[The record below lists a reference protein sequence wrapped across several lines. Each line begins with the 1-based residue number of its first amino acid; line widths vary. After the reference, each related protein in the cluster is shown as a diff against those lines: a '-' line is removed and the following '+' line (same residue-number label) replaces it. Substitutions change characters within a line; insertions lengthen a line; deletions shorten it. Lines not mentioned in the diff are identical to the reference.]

1 MADENQVDVQIKLG
15 ADINGGIQTEAEF
28 ERLKKKSKEFGD
40 ESAKSSKQAVSGMAG
55 FEKSIGFVRKALTG
69 FGVAGLFT
77 ALIGG
82 IQKVSESFSAAK
94 TKADELAEATGKK
107 ALAKSIDDLAESY
120 AKMKE
125 NLTAAATAQQNQLDL
140 IDMEVKSRRDLQ
152 AAKLDAAEQ
161 EELAGVDANAADA
174 EEQKKVIQAKYA
186 HMRGTNAASDKLE
199 DLVLQRQKYGKTA
212 EIKDKEAAAA
222 EAEANGYAAQARRLR
237 GMANMEGI
245 SATEANEKDKTGGVG
260 RYIVGTINDIFSG
273 NWGNLASHTSAEGDA
288 EREKHKAR
296 QDELEKKAEELE
308 KKAEASRNDAEAK
321 RKEADHNRNL
331 ATAMNG
337 SVEAAQIAQGTTQ
350 VKESLAE
357 RDAASSLSKKQAEEA
372 RKAKELADAKALLAS
387 GEGQAAQY
395 RSQIAAN
402 NQQITDTSYQVATG
416 KMGSNAGSK
425 AVTELQERNRELNEL
440 LQNLLHEIEQ
450 SKQVIK
456 KANEQARNSR
466 GVDSTEGA

>member
-1 MADENQVDVQIKLG
+1 MANENQVDVQIKLG

-40 ESAKSSKQAVSGMAG
+40 ESAKSSKQAVAGMAG

-77 ALIGG
+77 ALVGG

-94 TKADELAEATGKK
+94 TRADELAEATGKK

-152 AAKLDAAEQ
+152 EAKLDAAEQ
-161 EELAGVDANAADA
+161 EELKGVDANAADA
-174 EEQKKVIQAKYA
+174 EEQRRAIQAKYA
-186 HMRGTNAASDKLE
+186 HMRGTNAAANKVE
-199 DLVLQRQKYGKTA
+199 DLVLQRQKYGTA
-212 EIKDKEAAAA
+212 ADVKDKEAAAA

-237 GMANMEGI
+237 GMANLEGI
-245 SATEANEKDKTGGVG
+245 NATEANDKDKTGGVG
-260 RYIVGTINDIFSG
+260 RYVVGTIKDLFSG
-273 NWGNLASHTSAEGDA
+273 NWGNLASHTTAEGDA

-296 QDELEKKAEELE
+296 QEELEKKAEELE

-357 RDAASSLSKKQAEEA
+357 RDAASALKKKQDEEA
-372 RKAKELADAKALLAS
+372 RKAKELADAKELLAS
-387 GEGQAAQY
+387 GDVQAARY
-395 RSQIAAN
+395 RSRIASN

-416 KMGSNAGSK
+416 KISADAGSR
-425 AVTELQERNRELNEL
+425 AVTELQESNRALNEL
-440 LQNLLHEIEQ
+440 LQNLLRDIEQ